1 MTAYVD
7 MLRGNDAIERKAV
20 TARYN
25 RRGILLVP
33 DIDFIGVLFW
43 GFRIGFTAW
52 LGFLRA
58 ILVVIVN
65 CGWCALCHFGI
76 MG

>member
-1 MTAYVD
+1 MRMRAFGMTAYVD

-33 DIDFIGVLFW
+33 DIDFIGVFFW
-43 GFRIGFTAW
+43 GFRIGFTA
-52 LGFLRA
+52 
-58 ILVVIVN
+58 
-65 CGWCALCHFGI
+65 
-76 MG
+76 